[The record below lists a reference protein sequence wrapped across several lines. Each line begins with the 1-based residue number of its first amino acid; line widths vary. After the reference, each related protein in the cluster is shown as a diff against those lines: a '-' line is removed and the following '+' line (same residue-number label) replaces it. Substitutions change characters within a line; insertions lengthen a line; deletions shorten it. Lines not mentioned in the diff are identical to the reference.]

1 MKVHIYVHPS
11 DVILLSGLIGPDAPL
26 DISGIR
32 VHYSGVSIPS
42 TVMVSMSIN
51 EFVYLQD
58 QGVLDPQELMFN

>member
-26 DISGIR
+26 DVSGI
-32 VHYSGVSIPS
+32 HINYSGIATQN

-58 QGVLDPQELMFN
+58 QGVLDSQELIFN